1 MTVHDISII
10 SIAFIISFSGFLI
23 NFIKKE
29 DGTGIMFEQDAKTLL
44 IFRSVIPVALIASI
58 LIYFSRFGQHE
69 HFRIFF
75 LLGYLFIISG
85 LIVRWIAVLSLGKA
99 FTVKVSILKDQRL
112 KTDGIY
118 KKIRHPSYTGF
129 LMYYLG
135 LGLIMQNWICLL
147 ILILAPLVVV
157 LLRIKH
163 EELVLSRHFGDQYK
177 SYTLKTWK
185 LFPYLF

>member
-1 MTVHDISII
+1 MTIHDISII
-10 SIAFIISFSGFLI
+10 STAFVISFSGLLI

-29 DGTGIMFEQDAKTLL
+29 DGTGIMFEKDAQTLL
-44 IFRSVIPVALIASI
+44 IFRSVIPAVLIASMF
-58 LIYFSRFGQHE
+58 IYFSRFGQYE
-69 HFRIFF
+69 PLTIIF
-75 LLGYLFIISG
+75 LLGYLLIIAG

-99 FTVKVSILKDQRL
+99 FTVKVSILKDQSL

-135 LGLIMQNWICLL
+135 LGLIMQNRICLL
-147 ILILAPLVVV
+147 ILTIMPLVVV
-157 LLRIKH
+157 LMRIKH
-163 EELVLSRHFGDQYK
+163 EEFVLREHFRDQYE
-177 SYTLKTWK
+177 SYAQKTWK

>member
-10 SIAFIISFSGFLI
+10 GTAFVISFSGFLI

-29 DGTGIMFEQDAKTLL
+29 GGTGIIFEQDAKTLL
-44 IFRSVIPVALIASI
+44 LFRSIIPAVLIVSVF
-58 LIYFSRFGQHE
+58 IYFSRFGQYE
-69 HFRIFF
+69 PFTIIF
-75 LLGYLFIISG
+75 LLGYLLIITG

-99 FTVKVSILKDQRL
+99 FTVKVSILKDQSL

-135 LGLIMQNWICLL
+135 LGLIMQNWICLS
-147 ILILAPLVVV
+147 ILTIAPLVVV
-157 LLRIKH
+157 LLRIKQ
-163 EELVLSRHFGDQYK
+163 EELVLSGHFGDQYK
-177 SYTLKTWK
+177 AYTQKTWK